1 MKSISLKSKH
11 MWSAPR
17 DAKCVQTIDPQI
29 DFAVVDGNLEER
41 REEPVE
47 IGGS

>member
-1 MKSISLKSKH
+1 